1 MNAIPRPA
9 PTLLD
14 IMREDMRHGAPGAYL
29 EAPEVPQWVAEMNQ
43 SSSWGIEDMVG
54 CLTDSVSE
62 LDGVQRDKLNALLED
77 LMGDVRLD
85 HVVELR
91 DVLRQTMTDYC
102 TKQAEKLLELP

>member
-1 MNAIPRPA
+1 MNAIPRPV
-9 PTLLD
+9 PTLLQTMQDD
-14 IMREDMRHGAPGAYL
+14 IRHGAPGAYL
-29 EAPEVPQWVAEMNQ
+29 EAPEVPQWVAELNQ
-43 SSSWGIEDMVG
+43 RSSWGVEDMVG

-62 LDGVQRDKLNALLED
+62 LDGAPRDKLNALLEG

-102 TKQAEKLLELP
+102 TKQADKILETL